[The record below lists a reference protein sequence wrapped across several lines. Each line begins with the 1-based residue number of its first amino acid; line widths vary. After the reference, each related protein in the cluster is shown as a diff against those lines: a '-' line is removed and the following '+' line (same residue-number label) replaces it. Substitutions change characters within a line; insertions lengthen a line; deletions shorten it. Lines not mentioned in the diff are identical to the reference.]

1 MITLLIS
8 IVIII
13 ILLTRVRMESYDYR
27 EIKTSVTDIVD
38 SAFENDGFNETNI
51 KDLRSILEPV
61 MKNDE
66 EILQVILDYAERDKI
81 DEVSDIVQIYFD
93 AYIKARLTHYYFGY
107 Y

>member
-51 KDLRSILEPV
+51 MDLRSILEPV

-66 EILQVILDYAERDKI
+66 EILQIILEYAERDKV

-93 AYIKARLTHYYFGY
+93 AYIKAR
-107 Y
+107 

>member
-1 MITLLIS
+1 MITLVIA
-8 IVIII
+8 IVIVI

-27 EIKTSVTDIVD
+27 EIKSSVTDIVD

-51 KDLRSILEPV
+51 MDLRSILEPV

-66 EILQVILDYAERDKI
+66 DILEIILDYAAHDKV

-93 AYIKARLTHYYFGY
+93 AYIKAR
-107 Y
+107 

>member
-51 KDLRSILEPV
+51 KNLRSILEPV

-93 AYIKARLTHYYFGY
+93 AYIKAR
-107 Y
+107 

>member
-27 EIKTSVTDIVD
+27 QIKSSVTDIVD

-51 KDLRSILEPV
+51 TDLRSILEPV

-66 EILQVILDYAERDKI
+66 EILQIILEYAERDKV

-93 AYIKARLTHYYFGY
+93 AYIKAR
-107 Y
+107 

>member
-51 KDLRSILEPV
+51 MDLRSILDPV

-66 EILQVILDYAERDKI
+66 EILQIILEYAERDKV

-93 AYIKARLTHYYFGY
+93 AYIKAR
-107 Y
+107 

>member
-27 EIKTSVTDIVD
+27 EIKSSVTDIVD

-51 KDLRSILEPV
+51 MDLRSILEPV

-66 EILQVILDYAERDKI
+66 EILQIILDYAEHDKV

-93 AYIKARLTHYYFGY
+93 AYIKAR
-107 Y
+107 

>member
-1 MITLLIS
+1 MITLVIA
-8 IVIII
+8 IVIVI

-27 EIKTSVTDIVD
+27 EIKSSVTDIVD

-51 KDLRSILEPV
+51 MDLRSILEPV

-66 EILQVILDYAERDKI
+66 EILEIILDYAAHDKV

-93 AYIKARLTHYYFGY
+93 AYIKAR
-107 Y
+107 

>member
-13 ILLTRVRMESYDYR
+13 ILLTRVRMESYYYR

-93 AYIKARLTHYYFGY
+93 AYIKER
-107 Y
+107 

>member
-27 EIKTSVTDIVD
+27 QIKSSVTDIVD

-51 KDLRSILEPV
+51 MDLRSILEPV

-66 EILQVILDYAERDKI
+66 EILQIILEYAERDKV

-93 AYIKARLTHYYFGY
+93 AYIKAR
-107 Y
+107 

>member
-1 MITLLIS
+1 MITLVIAII
-8 IVIII
+8 IVI

-27 EIKTSVTDIVD
+27 EIKSSVTDIVD

-51 KDLRSILEPV
+51 MDLRSILEPV

-66 EILQVILDYAERDKI
+66 EILEIILDYAAHDKV

-93 AYIKARLTHYYFGY
+93 AYIKAR
-107 Y
+107 

>member
-1 MITLLIS
+1 MITLIIS

-27 EIKTSVTDIVD
+27 QIKSSVTDIVD

-51 KDLRSILEPV
+51 TDLRSILEPV

-66 EILQVILDYAERDKI
+66 EILQIILEYAERDKV

-93 AYIKARLTHYYFGY
+93 AYIKAR
-107 Y
+107 

>member
-66 EILQVILDYAERDKI
+66 EILQIILEYAERDKV

-93 AYIKARLTHYYFGY
+93 AYIKAR
-107 Y
+107 

>member
-1 MITLLIS
+1 MITLVIA
-8 IVIII
+8 IVIVI

-27 EIKTSVTDIVD
+27 EIKSSVTDIVD

-51 KDLRSILEPV
+51 MDLRSILEPV

-66 EILQVILDYAERDKI
+66 EILQIILDYAAHDKV

-93 AYIKARLTHYYFGY
+93 AYIKAR
-107 Y
+107 

>member
-66 EILQVILDYAERDKI
+66 EILQIILDYAERDKI

-93 AYIKARLTHYYFGY
+93 AYIKAR
-107 Y
+107 

>member
-81 DEVSDIVQIYFD
+81 DEVSDIVQIYLD
-93 AYIKARLTHYYFGY
+93 AYIKAR
-107 Y
+107 

>member
-1 MITLLIS
+1 MITLIIS

-27 EIKTSVTDIVD
+27 QIKSSVTDIVD

-51 KDLRSILEPV
+51 TDLRSILEPV

-66 EILQVILDYAERDKI
+66 EILQIILDYAAHDKV

-93 AYIKARLTHYYFGY
+93 AYIKAR
-107 Y
+107 

>member
-93 AYIKARLTHYYFGY
+93 AYIKAR
-107 Y
+107 

>member
-51 KDLRSILEPV
+51 KELRSILEPV

-93 AYIKARLTHYYFGY
+93 AYIKAR
-107 Y
+107 

>member
-51 KDLRSILEPV
+51 MDLRSILEPV

-66 EILQVILDYAERDKI
+66 EILQIILDYAEHDKV

-93 AYIKARLTHYYFGY
+93 AYIKAR
-107 Y
+107 

>member
-1 MITLLIS
+1 MITLVIAII
-8 IVIII
+8 IVI

-27 EIKTSVTDIVD
+27 EIKSSVTDIVD

-51 KDLRSILEPV
+51 MDLRSILEPV

-66 EILQVILDYAERDKI
+66 EILQIILDYAAHDKV

-93 AYIKARLTHYYFGY
+93 AYIKAR
-107 Y
+107 

>member
-38 SAFENDGFNETNI
+38 SAFENDWFNETNI

-93 AYIKARLTHYYFGY
+93 AYIKAR
-107 Y
+107 

>member
-27 EIKTSVTDIVD
+27 QIKSSVTDIVD

-51 KDLRSILEPV
+51 MDLRSILEPV

-66 EILQVILDYAERDKI
+66 EILQIILDYAEHDKV

-93 AYIKARLTHYYFGY
+93 AYIKAR
-107 Y
+107 

>member
-51 KDLRSILEPV
+51 TDLRSILEPV

-66 EILQVILDYAERDKI
+66 EILQIILEYAERDKV

-93 AYIKARLTHYYFGY
+93 AYIKAR
-107 Y
+107 